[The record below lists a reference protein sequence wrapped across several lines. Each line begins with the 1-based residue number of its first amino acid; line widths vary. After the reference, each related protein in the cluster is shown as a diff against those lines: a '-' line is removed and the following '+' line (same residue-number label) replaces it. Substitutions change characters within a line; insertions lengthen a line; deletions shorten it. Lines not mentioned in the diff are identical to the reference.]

1 MAECKRE
8 MIETKMKTKKSEEK
22 IDREGYREER
32 TEVTGKCRE
41 EKRDLV
47 TATGNEREVGK

>member
-1 MAECKRE
+1 

-22 IDREGYREER
+22 IGREGYKEER